1 MLLVGLLIVGL
12 LGGGCNSLSVLV
24 VLATFLGAVGRV
36 GPAVVLA
43 MLAELHGASF
53 LRDSLT

>member
-12 LGGGCNSLSVLV
+12 IGRGCNRLSVLD
-24 VLATFLGAVGRV
+24 VLATFFSVVGRV

-43 MLAELHGASF
+43 MLTELCSASF

>member
-1 MLLVGLLIVGL
+1 MLLVGLLIVWL

-24 VLATFLGAVGRV
+24 VLSTFLGVVGRV

-43 MLAELHGASF
+43 MLEELHGASF
-53 LRDSLT
+53 LRDLLV